1 MTLAKLCERAGV
13 DLRIVVSMRDTDSIV
28 SSTTKREFGDT
39 PQHEIAVLTNNAAV
53 MTAQLSMLDPLFLYC
68 IDFNDLGGTQAAE
81 SWSEMSKFIHPI
93 LDPKTLQSSF
103 MYNGR
108 WQAAQKRREAN
119 QAHRKEAHSS
129 TQTDLSSHPRTH
141 HSFLGNSEASIRL
154 GEMNQLLYRTCNSTH
169 REFSV

>member
-28 SSTTKREFGDT
+28 SSTTRREFGKT

-68 IDFNDLGGTQAAE
+68 IDFNDLGETQAAE
-81 SWSEMSKFIHPI
+81 TWKDMSKFIHPI
-93 LDPKTLQSSF
+93 LDPKTIQSSF
-103 MYNGR
+103 KYNGR
-108 WQAAQKRREAN
+108 WRAAN
-119 QAHRKEAHSS
+119 
-129 TQTDLSSHPRTH
+129 PRAH
-141 HSFLGNSEASIRL
+141 HSYLGNSEASIRF

-169 REFSV
+169 RELPV